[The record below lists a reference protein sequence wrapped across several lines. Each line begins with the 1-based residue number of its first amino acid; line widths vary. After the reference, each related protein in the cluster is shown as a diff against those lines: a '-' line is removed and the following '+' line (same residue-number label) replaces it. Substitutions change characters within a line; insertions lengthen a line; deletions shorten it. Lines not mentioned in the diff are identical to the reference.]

1 MEDGIYHVGRKKK
14 LDLRPTG
21 RPMVAKKVARRRSR
35 RPSGVGLEPAK
46 RLIRLLGGGRTS
58 GAGVVQAGI
67 GMKSWL
73 SRLSATLLA
82 VAFVASAAPAQAQK
96 RVALVIGNNDY
107 RNVPKLQK
115 AVNDARTMG
124 DTLKQLGFNVM
135 VAENL
140 NRQAFSET
148 LLAFDRTVE
157 PGDTAFF
164 FYAGHGFEIAGQNF
178 LLPTDVP
185 AATEGQEELVRDASV
200 LADRIIERLQNKKAR
215 TSILV
220 FDACRNNPFER
231 AGTRAVAGGGGLAP
245 MTQLPE
251 GVFSVF
257 SAGPRQTALDRLSND
272 DANPN
277 SVFTRTFA
285 KELLQPGENLV
296 QVAQRTRR
304 LVSEMAETVKHKQIP
319 VYFDQMVDDVFLNGI
334 AKGKAEALAEAA
346 KPSAPPQQVAAL
358 PPVSVPKLPKEDSIN
373 APIASFSRHNGGWTV
388 VFSIADP
395 TLGISWRIGD
405 SGDFRETGF
414 MDTLDPRTR
423 KRMPN
428 PSIELPADA
437 PAATIEL
444 RYVDTQGE
452 MQGPFPI
459 KFDPDAALIR
469 DQRKILDMTATSW
482 LSFREFNGLL
492 VYYTHLMSYRCAIRE
507 VRIGID
513 TAVPDKVLKMPA
525 CNSRDPGAIPSD
537 AQPYL
542 KLAPQTK
549 SVSVELTYRD
559 GSVSEIKTFR
569 R

>member
-1 MEDGIYHVGRKKK
+1 
-14 LDLRPTG
+14 
-21 RPMVAKKVARRRSR
+21 
-35 RPSGVGLEPAK
+35 
-46 RLIRLLGGGRTS
+46 
-58 GAGVVQAGI
+58 
-67 GMKSWL
+67 MKSWL

-82 VAFVASAAPAQAQK
+82 VAFVASAAPAQAEK

-148 LLAFDRTVE
+148 LLAFDRAVE

-245 MTQLPE
+245 MMQLPE

-319 VYFDQMVDDVFLNGI
+319 VYFDQMVDDVFLNGN
-334 AKGKAEALAEAA
+334 AKAQAEAA

-513 TAVPDKVLKMPA
+513 SAVPDKVLKMPS
-525 CNSRDPGAIPSD
+525 CNSRDPSAIPSD

>member
-1 MEDGIYHVGRKKK
+1 MKGW
-14 LDLRPTG
+14 LC
-21 RPMVAKKVARRRSR
+21 
-35 RPSGVGLEPAK
+35 
-46 RLIRLLGGGRTS
+46 RLI
-58 GAGVVQAGI
+58 AA
-67 GMKSWL
+67 
-73 SRLSATLLA
+73 
-82 VAFVASAAPAQAQK
+82 ASAAGILLAFAAPASAEK

-107 RNVPKLQK
+107 KNVPKLQK

-124 DTLKQLGFNVM
+124 DTLKQLGFTVM
-135 VAENL
+135 VAENQT
-140 NRQAFSET
+140 RQAFSQS
-148 LLAFDRTVE
+148 LLAFDKAVDK
-157 PGDTAFF
+157 GDTAFF

-185 AATEGQEELVRDASV
+185 AATEGQEELVRDASI
-200 LADRIIERLQNKKAR
+200 LADRVIERLQNKGAR
-215 TSILV
+215 TAILV

-231 AGTRAVAGGGGLAP
+231 SGTRAVAGGGGLAP

-257 SAGPRQTALDRLSND
+257 SAGPRQTALDRLSNND
-272 DANPN
+272 DNPN

-285 KELLQPGENLV
+285 RELTQPGVNLV

-304 LVSEMAETVKHKQIP
+304 LVSEMAETVNHKQIP
-319 VYFDQMVDDVFLNGI
+319 VYFDQMVDDVFLNGQSKGTQEVAKENVKEI
-334 AKGKAEALAEAA
+334 ARPAEPLQ
-346 KPSAPPQQVAAL
+346 KVAAL
-358 PPVSVPKLPKEDSIN
+358 PPVQRLAPPKESVN
-373 APIASFSRHNGGWTV
+373 APIALFSRHNGGWTV

-395 TLGISWRIGD
+395 TLGISWRMGD
-405 SGDFRETGF
+405 TGDFRETGF
-414 MDTLDPRTR
+414 NDILDSRTR

-437 PAATIEL
+437 PAATIQV
-444 RYVDTQGE
+444 RYVDINGE
-452 MQGPFPI
+452 LQGPFPI
-459 KFDPDAALIR
+459 RFDPEAALIR

-507 VRIGID
+507 VRVGID
-513 TAVPDKVLKMPA
+513 STVPDKVLKMPP
-525 CNSRDPGAIPSD
+525 CDPKDPSVIPHD

-542 KLAPQTK
+542 KLAPSTK

-559 GSVSEIKTFR
+559 GSVSEIKSFR

>member
-1 MEDGIYHVGRKKK
+1 
-14 LDLRPTG
+14 
-21 RPMVAKKVARRRSR
+21 
-35 RPSGVGLEPAK
+35 
-46 RLIRLLGGGRTS
+46 
-58 GAGVVQAGI
+58 
-67 GMKSWL
+67 MKSWL

-82 VAFVASAAPAQAQK
+82 VAFVASVAPAQAEK

-148 LLAFDRTVE
+148 LLAFDRAVE

-285 KELLQPGENLV
+285 RELLQPGENLV

-334 AKGKAEALAEAA
+334 AKAQAEAA

-358 PPVSVPKLPKEDSIN
+358 PPVSVPKLPKDDSIN

-525 CNSRDPGAIPSD
+525 CNSRDPSAIPSD

>member
-1 MEDGIYHVGRKKK
+1 
-14 LDLRPTG
+14 
-21 RPMVAKKVARRRSR
+21 
-35 RPSGVGLEPAK
+35 
-46 RLIRLLGGGRTS
+46 
-58 GAGVVQAGI
+58 
-67 GMKSWL
+67 MKNWL
-73 SRLSATLLA
+73 SLKALLA
-82 VAFVASAAPAQAQK
+82 CGLLACSMALTAPALAAK

-124 DTLKQLGFNVM
+124 DTLKQLGFTVM
-135 VAENL
+135 LAENQ
-140 NRQAFSET
+140 NRQQFSQT
-148 LLAFDRTVE
+148 LLAFDNAVE

-185 AATEGQEELVRDASV
+185 AATEGQEELVRDASI

-231 AGTRAVAGGGGLAP
+231 SGTRAVAGGGGLAP

-272 DANPN
+272 DVNPN
-277 SVFTRTFA
+277 SVFTRTFS

-296 QVAQRTRR
+296 QVAQHTRR

-319 VYFDQMVDDVFLNGI
+319 VYFDQMVDDVFLNG
-334 AKGKAEALAEAA
+334 AKAPEAKQAD
-346 KPSAPPQQVAAL
+346 PPQKVAAL
-358 PPVSVPKLPKEDSIN
+358 PPVMPRITPPNDSVN
-373 APIASFSRHNGGWTV
+373 APIALFSRHNGGWTV
-388 VFSIADP
+388 AFSIVDP
-395 TLGISWRIGD
+395 TLGISWRMGD
-405 SGDFRETGF
+405 TGDFRETGF
-414 MDTLDPRTR
+414 LDTLDPRTR

-428 PSIELPADA
+428 PSIQLAADA
-437 PAATIEL
+437 PAATIQI
-444 RYVDTQGE
+444 RYIDASGE

-459 KFDPDAALIR
+459 KFDPEAALIH

-507 VRIGID
+507 VRVGID
-513 TAVPDKVLKMPA
+513 SAVPDKVLKMPP
-525 CNSRDPGAIPSD
+525 CDPKDPVAIPAD
-537 AQPYL
+537 ATPYL
-542 KLAPQTK
+542 KLAPSTRF
-549 SVSVELTYRD
+549 VSVELTYRD
-559 GSVSEIKTFR
+559 GSLSEIKSFR